1 MALIDIS
8 NQYRYTGRGP
18 FDAKALV
25 KTYAEL
31 LLTETWTVINASGAA
46 VSSAYNG
53 MLTAVWLNKEDT
65 SKNGIYFLFDPEVT
79 SPLKTPDVTVES
91 NWHKL
96 CEVEALNEL
105 TEQLRTINAKLSEFS
120 EDIERLENK
129 AEILAVVDRATFP
142 PVGKP
147 NVIYVDV
154 SKNKSYIWFEDDYIL
169 TGGGDGEVVYS
180 MICGGNAEE

>member
-8 NQYRYTGRGP
+8 NQYRYSGRGP

-25 KTYAEL
+25 RTYAEL
-31 LLTETWTVINASGAA
+31 LDIETWTTVSNSGTS
-46 VSSAYNG
+46 VVSAYNG
-53 MLTAVWLNKEDT
+53 LITAVWLNKDDT

-79 SPLKTPDVTVES
+79 SPLKTPNVTLAS

-96 CEVEALNEL
+96 CEIDAIVEL
-105 TEQLRTINAKLSEFS
+105 TEQLKIINAKLTELSN
-120 EDIERLENK
+120 DIERLDNK

-169 TGGGDGEVVYS
+169 TSGGDGEVVYS